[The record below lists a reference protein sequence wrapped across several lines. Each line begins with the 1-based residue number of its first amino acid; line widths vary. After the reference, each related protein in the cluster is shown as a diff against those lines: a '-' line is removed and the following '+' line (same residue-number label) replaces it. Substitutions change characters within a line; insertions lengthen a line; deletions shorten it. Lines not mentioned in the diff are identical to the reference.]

1 MSYYVR
7 RVKRTVWP
15 EEVSDL
21 EAALNDFD
29 NIIADPLTDCT
40 RTSDGTLSL
49 WEINTKEDR
58 NKAIISLITAPEQKT
73 ISSMEIIYITPENLS
88 DYSLSLNKTD
98 GRTTVT
104 EFVSTHYDIVG
115 INYKKLKDVGKLILS
130 ILISDGSERIGKSD
144 VLRIL
149 KEYLLL
155 DIKKNYLKINNA
167 LLIFMGEEI
176 QDRLLET
183 DFYKEIEPTLFL
195 DIKISVINKLFENQ
209 FDLINSKIDGMN
221 ERENMAFKGSMK
233 MQKIRSKITFNQ
245 NFLDFINS

>member
-130 ILISDGSERIGKSD
+130 ILIS
-144 VLRIL
+144 
-149 KEYLLL
+149 
-155 DIKKNYLKINNA
+155 
-167 LLIFMGEEI
+167 
-176 QDRLLET
+176 
-183 DFYKEIEPTLFL
+183 
-195 DIKISVINKLFENQ
+195 
-209 FDLINSKIDGMN
+209 
-221 ERENMAFKGSMK
+221 
-233 MQKIRSKITFNQ
+233 
-245 NFLDFINS
+245 

>member
-195 DIKISVINKLFENQ
+195 DIKIS
-209 FDLINSKIDGMN
+209 
-221 ERENMAFKGSMK
+221 
-233 MQKIRSKITFNQ
+233 
-245 NFLDFINS
+245 